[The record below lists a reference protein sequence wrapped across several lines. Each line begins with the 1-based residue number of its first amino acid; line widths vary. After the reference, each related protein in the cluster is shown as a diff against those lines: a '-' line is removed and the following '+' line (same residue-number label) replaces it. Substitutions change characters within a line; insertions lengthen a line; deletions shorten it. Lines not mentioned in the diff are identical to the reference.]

1 MKEKAIVDSLMPLE
15 HGAFFAGL
23 CSGVVGVLVGQPFD
37 THKVHR
43 QVGVKVK
50 WEGVLNHV
58 KVHYRGVVPPLLTA
72 GFIRSLNFGIWQSCL
87 NHLTVLDKVEIIK
100 PASLSI
106 QKSNFRD
113 DVKVIKSCELESP
126 KYSIA
131 NIFLS
136 GIVAS
141 CFTAPITQIVNIL
154 KVQEQVNLTNKQF
167 SYGKFIRRHNLFK
180 PGFAPHL
187 LLETLGSGVYYSTYY
202 ITKQYGTS
210 IFDLE
215 DTNIILRLI
224 SGSASGCMGWLAIYP
239 LDTIRSRIL
248 SLPRPLSDP
257 SINGRTL
264 ASTIY
269 RTEGI
274 RGFYKGILPCLL
286 RAAPVAAFVLP
297 TYDYVLDYFRTKE

>member
-1 MKEKAIVDSLMPLE
+1 MPLE
-15 HGAFFAGL
+15 NGAFFAGL

-72 GFIRSLNFGIWQSCL
+72 GIIRSLNFGIWQNCL
-87 NHLTVLDKVEIIK
+87 NHLSSQDRVEIVK
-100 PASLSI
+100 PTPR
-106 QKSNFRD
+106 QKGDLRD
-113 DVKVIKSCELESP
+113 DVKITKSCEPETP
-126 KYSIA
+126 KYSIG

-136 GIVAS
+136 GILAS
-141 CFTAPITQIVNIL
+141 CFTAPITQIVSIL
-154 KVQEQVNLTNKQF
+154 KVQGQVNLADKEF

-202 ITKQYGTS
+202 ITKQYGAS

-215 DTNIILRLI
+215 DSNIFLRLI

-269 RTEGI
+269 RTEGLG
-274 RGFYKGILPCLL
+274 GFYKGILPCLL

>member
-1 MKEKAIVDSLMPLE
+1 MPLE
-15 HGAFFAGL
+15 HGAFVAGL

-58 KVHYRGVVPPLLTA
+58 KMHYKGVVPPLLTA

-87 NHLTVLDKVEIIK
+87 NHLSLPNKVDITSTK
-100 PASLSI
+100 SI
-106 QKSNFRD
+106 SGRKGTSRE
-113 DVKVIKSCELESP
+113 DVNVNTSRELEGP

-131 NIFLS
+131 NIFFS
-136 GIVAS
+136 GMVAS

-154 KVQEQVNLTNKQF
+154 KVQEQVNLTNKRF
-167 SYGKFIRRHNLFK
+167 SYRKFIRRHNLFR

-202 ITKQYGTS
+202 ITKQYGGN

-215 DTNIILRLI
+215 DTNIFLRLI

-248 SLPRPLSDP
+248 SLPRPLPDP

-264 ASTIY
+264 ASSIY
-269 RTEGI
+269 RAEGI
-274 RGFYKGILPCLL
+274 AGFYKGLLPCLL

-297 TYDYVLDYFRTKE
+297 TYDYVLDYFRMRD